1 LAFCYAALIR
11 SWSQERV
18 VRRECRL
25 ETLLRRRA
33 ISNKV
38 FVGNLSFDVTRE
50 ELIEAFSAAGRVV
63 DAKVPTDRE
72 TGRPRGFAF
81 VEYESE
87 DAAKKCIEQLNGR
100 DLRGRPLR
108 VNEAENRPPRPAGA
122 APGGG
127 FSRPSGPG
135 GGFSRP
141 GGGGGGFSRPGGG
154 PGGGFSRPGGG
165 GGGGFSRPGGG
176 YRSTPAFPTP
186 EEMGDSKGR
195 RFRQKPDQKPARKTS
210 PRRRRDDVPEE
221 PDEY

>member
-1 LAFCYAALIR
+1 
-11 SWSQERV
+11 
-18 VRRECRL
+18 
-25 ETLLRRRA
+25 LLRRRA

-50 ELIEAFSAAGRVV
+50 ELIEAFSATGRVV

-87 DAAKKCIEQLNGR
+87 DAAKRCIEQLNGR

-108 VNEAENRPPRPAGA
+108 VNEAENRPPRPPGA

-135 GGFSRP
+135 GGGGFSRP
-141 GGGGGGFSRPGGG
+141 GGGGGFSRPGGPSAG
-154 PGGGFSRPGGG
+154 GYSRPGGGAGGFSRPGGG
-165 GGGGFSRPGGG
+165 G
-176 YRSTPAFPTP
+176 YRGAAPAFPTP

-210 PRRRRDDVPEE
+210 PRRRRDDVPDDDA
-221 PDEY
+221 DEY